1 MIDLFMARDSVE
13 DYFAR
18 NQCQWVRYP
27 PAIIPGIIR
36 QMRKTEK
43 PRKEKDRGEKGER
56 IDGIVSSVGK

>member
-1 MIDLFMARDSVE
+1 MIDLFMARDPVE

-36 QMRKTEK
+36 QMPKTEK
-43 PRKEKDRGEKGER
+43 RRKEKDRGEKREDRRNRLFG
-56 IDGIVSSVGK
+56 